1 MFKRPSQQ
9 EVLKCQPYANE
20 TFLTPISRRLAPWV
34 AFCNSGDGFAP
45 VHLHTSAM
53 SPYDLGKTYTR
64 QRAQPGLWP
73 LNKANLADPHRG

>member
-9 EVLKCQPYANE
+9 EVLKCQPHVNE
-20 TFLTPISRRLAPWV
+20 TFLTPISRCLAPWV

-53 SPYDLGKTYTR
+53 SLMTQGRHILDS
-64 QRAQPGLWP
+64 W
-73 LNKANLADPHRG
+73 LNQVCGH